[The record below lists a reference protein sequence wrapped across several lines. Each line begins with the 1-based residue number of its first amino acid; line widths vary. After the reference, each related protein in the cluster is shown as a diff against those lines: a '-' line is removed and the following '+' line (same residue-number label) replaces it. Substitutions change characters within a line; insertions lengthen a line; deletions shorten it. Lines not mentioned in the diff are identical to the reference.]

1 MASFVAEV
9 NSDFAPDIDKNES
22 VFKDVWGQYE
32 NVIVQSLITSFGL
45 DFIQDQHGG
54 DVDTIHNVRQ
64 IGKDP
69 KMHYKNAQNATDYAK
84 RGAYDSRKY
93 HQDSRYIAINR
104 KMSESKKNGTL
115 TDAYTGKKVAR
126 NAKMDLDHVISAK
139 EIHDDPGR
147 ILAGTKGTDLANT
160 KDNLKPTDRSINRS
174 MQAKD
179 KEEYLQTWAE
189 KGPQRQARI
198 NELQAKSSLSDKER
212 KELNKL
218 EKQEEIN
225 PNKVRAEEQHARKA
239 YDRQVALDYYT
250 SSKFLTA
257 TVKGAGS
264 LGAKMGLRQ
273 AAGLVLYEV
282 WAAAKAELQALAPGK
297 SLKDMLEAVANG
309 IKKGFA
315 NAKEKYREILAK
327 FGEGFLAGALS
338 SLTTTICNIF
348 FTTAKNV
355 VKSIRQIYAS
365 VVQAGKVLLFN
376 PDNLELGE
384 RIKTA
389 TVILATGASVL
400 VGSAVGELIAT
411 TPIAATPIGPTVITF
426 CSSLVSGLL
435 SCTLLIF
442 LDRSDFINK
451 LIDKFYLG
459 LQEVVADYKA
469 AADAFEEL
477 AAELSQIDIA
487 SFRAETARYQQLA
500 LKIETAK
507 SEAELNTIL
516 LAAYKTFDIKIPW
529 KGDFDSFMGDRSNHL
544 VFEWCLNVVL
554 VASVVAILINRPYI
568 RI

>member
-22 VFKDVWGQYE
+22 VFKNVWEQYE

-93 HQDSRYIAINR
+93 HQDPRYIAINR
-104 KMSESKKNGTL
+104 KMSENKKNGTL

-225 PNKVRAEEQHARKA
+225 PAKVRAEEQHARKA
-239 YDRQVALDYYT
+239 YDRQVAFDYYT

-282 WAAAKAELQALAPGK
+282 WATAKAELQSLAPGK

-384 RIKTA
+384 RIKTT

-411 TPIAATPIGPTVITF
+411 TPIAATPIGSTVITF

-459 LQEVVADYKA
+459 LQGVVADYKA

-500 LKIETAK
+500 LKIEDAK

-544 VFEWCLNVVL
+544 VFE
-554 VASVVAILINRPYI
+554 
-568 RI
+568 

>member
-22 VFKDVWGQYE
+22 VFKDVWEQYE

-84 RGAYDSRKY
+84 RGTYDSRKY
-93 HQDSRYIAINR
+93 HQDPRYIAINR

-225 PNKVRAEEQHARKA
+225 PAKVRAEEQHARKA
-239 YDRQVALDYYT
+239 YDRQVAFDYYT

-282 WAAAKAELQALAPGK
+282 WATAKAELQSLAPGK

-315 NAKEKYREILAK
+315 NAKEKYREILSK

-411 TPIAATPIGPTVITF
+411 TPIAATPIGSTVITF

-459 LQEVVADYKA
+459 LQGVVADYKA

-500 LKIETAK
+500 LKIEDAK

-529 KGDFDSFMGDRSNHL
+529 KGDFDGFMGERSNHL
-544 VFEWCLNVVL
+544 VFE
-554 VASVVAILINRPYI
+554 
-568 RI
+568 

>member
-22 VFKDVWGQYE
+22 VFKDVWEQYE

-93 HQDSRYIAINR
+93 HQDPRYIAINR

-225 PNKVRAEEQHARKA
+225 PAKVRAEEQHARKA
-239 YDRQVALDYYT
+239 YDRQVAFDYYT

-282 WAAAKAELQALAPGK
+282 WATAKAELQSLAPGK

-384 RIKTA
+384 RIKTT

-411 TPIAATPIGPTVITF
+411 TPIAATPIGSTVITF

-459 LQEVVADYKA
+459 LQGVVADYKA

-477 AAELSQIDIA
+477 AAELGQIDIA

-500 LKIETAK
+500 LKIEDAK

-544 VFEWCLNVVL
+544 VFE
-554 VASVVAILINRPYI
+554 
-568 RI
+568 

>member
-22 VFKDVWGQYE
+22 VFKDVWEQYE

-93 HQDSRYIAINR
+93 HQDPRYIAINR

-225 PNKVRAEEQHARKA
+225 PAKVRAEEQHARKA
-239 YDRQVALDYYT
+239 YDRQVAFDYYT

-282 WAAAKAELQALAPGK
+282 WATAKAELQSLAPGK

-384 RIKTA
+384 RIKTT

-411 TPIAATPIGPTVITF
+411 TPIAATPIGSTVITF

-435 SCTLLIF
+435 FCTLLIF
-442 LDRSDFINK
+442 VDRSDFINK

-459 LQEVVADYKA
+459 LQGVVADYKA

-500 LKIETAK
+500 LKIEDAK

-544 VFEWCLNVVL
+544 VFE
-554 VASVVAILINRPYI
+554 
-568 RI
+568 

>member
-22 VFKDVWGQYE
+22 VFKDVWEQYE

-45 DFIQDQHGG
+45 DFIQDQYGG

-93 HQDSRYIAINR
+93 HQDPRYIAINR

-225 PNKVRAEEQHARKA
+225 PAKVRAEEQHARKA
-239 YDRQVALDYYT
+239 YDRQVAFDYYT

-282 WAAAKAELQALAPGK
+282 WATAKVELQSLAPGK

-384 RIKTA
+384 RIKTT

-411 TPIAATPIGPTVITF
+411 TPIAATPIGSTVITF

-459 LQEVVADYKA
+459 LQGVVADYKA

-500 LKIETAK
+500 LKIEDAK

>member
-22 VFKDVWGQYE
+22 VFKDVWEQYE

-45 DFIQDQHGG
+45 DFIQDQYGG

-93 HQDSRYIAINR
+93 HQDPRYIAINR

-225 PNKVRAEEQHARKA
+225 PAKVRAEEQHARKA
-239 YDRQVALDYYT
+239 YDRQVAFDYYT

-282 WAAAKAELQALAPGK
+282 WATAKAELQSLAPGK

-384 RIKTA
+384 RIKTT

-411 TPIAATPIGPTVITF
+411 TPIAATPIGSTVITF

-459 LQEVVADYKA
+459 LQGVVADYKA

-500 LKIETAK
+500 LKIETPK
-507 SEAELNTIL
+507 TEAELNTIL

-544 VFEWCLNVVL
+544 VFE
-554 VASVVAILINRPYI
+554 
-568 RI
+568 

>member
-9 NSDFAPDIDKNES
+9 NNDFSPDIDKNEN
-22 VFKDVWGQYE
+22 VLKDVWEQYE

-54 DVDTIHNVRQ
+54 DIDTIHNVRQ

-69 KMHYKNAQNATDYAK
+69 KMHYKNAQNAADYAK

-93 HQDSRYIAINR
+93 HQDPRYIAINR
-104 KMSESKKNGTL
+104 KMSENKKNGTL
-115 TDAYTGKKVAR
+115 TDAYTGKGVAR

-147 ILAGTKGTDLANT
+147 ILAGAKGTDLANT

-239 YDRQVALDYYT
+239 YDRQVAFDYYT

-297 SLKDMLEAVANG
+297 SLKNMLEAVANG

-348 FTTAKNV
+348 FTTAKNI

-376 PDNLELGE
+376 PDNLELRE

-400 VGSAVGELIAT
+400 VGTAVGELIAT
-411 TPIAATPIGPTVITF
+411 TPIAATPIGSTVITF
-426 CSSLVSGLL
+426 CSTLVSGLL

-442 LDRSDFINK
+442 LDRGDFINK

-477 AAELSQIDIA
+477 AAKLSQIDIA
-487 SFRAETARYQQLA
+487 SFRAETTKYQQLA
-500 LKIETAK
+500 SKIEDAK

-554 VASVVAILINRPYI
+554 VASVVAILINRLYI

>member
-22 VFKDVWGQYE
+22 VFKDVWEQYE

-93 HQDSRYIAINR
+93 HQDPRYIAINR

-225 PNKVRAEEQHARKA
+225 PAKVRAEEQHARKA
-239 YDRQVALDYYT
+239 YDRQVAFDYYT

-282 WAAAKAELQALAPGK
+282 WATAKAELQSLAPGK

-384 RIKTA
+384 RIKTT

-411 TPIAATPIGPTVITF
+411 TPIAATPIGSTVITF

-435 SCTLLIF
+435 FCTLLIF

-459 LQEVVADYKA
+459 LQGVVADYKA

-500 LKIETAK
+500 LKIEDAK

-544 VFEWCLNVVL
+544 VFE
-554 VASVVAILINRPYI
+554 
-568 RI
+568 

>member
-22 VFKDVWGQYE
+22 VFKDVWEQYE

-93 HQDSRYIAINR
+93 HQDPRYIAINR

-225 PNKVRAEEQHARKA
+225 PAKVRAEEQHARKA
-239 YDRQVALDYYT
+239 YDRQVAFDYYT

-282 WAAAKAELQALAPGK
+282 WATAKAELQSLAPGK

-384 RIKTA
+384 RIKTT

-411 TPIAATPIGPTVITF
+411 TPIAATPIGSTVITF

-459 LQEVVADYKA
+459 LQGVVADYKA

-500 LKIETAK
+500 LKIEDAK

-544 VFEWCLNVVL
+544 VFE
-554 VASVVAILINRPYI
+554 
-568 RI
+568 

>member
-22 VFKDVWGQYE
+22 VFKDVWEQYE

-45 DFIQDQHGG
+45 DFIQDQYGG

-93 HQDSRYIAINR
+93 HQDPRYIAINR

-225 PNKVRAEEQHARKA
+225 PAKVRAEEQHARKA
-239 YDRQVALDYYT
+239 YDRQVAFDYYT

-282 WAAAKAELQALAPGK
+282 WATAKAELQSLAPGK

-384 RIKTA
+384 RIKTT

-411 TPIAATPIGPTVITF
+411 TPIAATPIGSTVITF

-459 LQEVVADYKA
+459 LQGVVADYKA

-544 VFEWCLNVVL
+544 VFE
-554 VASVVAILINRPYI
+554 
-568 RI
+568 

>member
-22 VFKDVWGQYE
+22 VFKDVWEQYE

-84 RGAYDSRKY
+84 RGTYDSRKY
-93 HQDSRYIAINR
+93 HQDPRYIAINR

-179 KEEYLQTWAE
+179 KKEYLQTWAE

-225 PNKVRAEEQHARKA
+225 PAKVRAEEQHARKA
-239 YDRQVALDYYT
+239 YDRQVAFDYYT

-282 WAAAKAELQALAPGK
+282 WATAKAELQSLAPGK

-309 IKKGFA
+309 IKKGFV
-315 NAKEKYREILAK
+315 NAKEKYRKILAK

-442 LDRSDFINK
+442 LDRSDFINR

-459 LQEVVADYKA
+459 LQGVVADYKA

-477 AAELSQIDIA
+477 AAKLSQIDIA

>member
-22 VFKDVWGQYE
+22 VFKDVWEQYE

-45 DFIQDQHGG
+45 DFIQDQYGG

-93 HQDSRYIAINR
+93 HQDPRYIAINR

-225 PNKVRAEEQHARKA
+225 PAKVQAEEQHARKA
-239 YDRQVALDYYT
+239 YDRQVAFDYYT

-282 WAAAKAELQALAPGK
+282 WATAKAELQSLAPGK

-384 RIKTA
+384 RIKTT

-411 TPIAATPIGPTVITF
+411 TPIAATPIGSTVITF

-459 LQEVVADYKA
+459 LQGVVADYKA

-500 LKIETAK
+500 LKIEDAK

-544 VFEWCLNVVL
+544 VFE
-554 VASVVAILINRPYI
+554 
-568 RI
+568 

>member
-22 VFKDVWGQYE
+22 VFKDVWEQYE

-45 DFIQDQHGG
+45 DFIQDQYGG

-93 HQDSRYIAINR
+93 HQDPRYIAINR

-225 PNKVRAEEQHARKA
+225 PAKVRAEEQHARKA
-239 YDRQVALDYYT
+239 YDRQVAFDYYT

-282 WAAAKAELQALAPGK
+282 WATAKAELQSLAPGK

-384 RIKTA
+384 RIKTT

-411 TPIAATPIGPTVITF
+411 TPIAATPIGLTVITF

-459 LQEVVADYKA
+459 LQGVVADYKA

-500 LKIETAK
+500 LKIEDAK

>member
-22 VFKDVWGQYE
+22 VFKDVWEQYE

-45 DFIQDQHGG
+45 DFIQDQYGG

-93 HQDSRYIAINR
+93 HQDPRYIAINR

-225 PNKVRAEEQHARKA
+225 PAKVRAEEQHARKA
-239 YDRQVALDYYT
+239 YDRQVAFDYYT

-282 WAAAKAELQALAPGK
+282 WATAKAELQSLAPGK

-384 RIKTA
+384 RIKTT

-411 TPIAATPIGPTVITF
+411 TPIAATPIGSTVITF

-459 LQEVVADYKA
+459 LQGVVADYKA

-500 LKIETAK
+500 LKIEDAK

-544 VFEWCLNVVL
+544 VFE
-554 VASVVAILINRPYI
+554 
-568 RI
+568 

>member
-22 VFKDVWGQYE
+22 VFKNVWEQYE

-93 HQDSRYIAINR
+93 HQDPRYITINR

-225 PNKVRAEEQHARKA
+225 PAKVRAEEQHARKA
-239 YDRQVALDYYT
+239 YDRQVAFDYYT

-282 WAAAKAELQALAPGK
+282 WATAKAELQSLAPGK

-384 RIKTA
+384 RIKTT

-411 TPIAATPIGPTVITF
+411 TPIAATPIGSTVITF

-459 LQEVVADYKA
+459 LQGVVADYKA

-500 LKIETAK
+500 LKIEDAK

-544 VFEWCLNVVL
+544 VFE
-554 VASVVAILINRPYI
+554 
-568 RI
+568 

>member
-225 PNKVRAEEQHARKA
+225 PAKVRAEEKHARKA

-282 WAAAKAELQALAPGK
+282 WAAAKAELQSLAPGK
-297 SLKDMLEAVANG
+297 NLKEMLEAVANG

-327 FGEGFLAGALS
+327 FGEGFLAGSLS

-459 LQEVVADYKA
+459 LQGVVADYKA

-477 AAELSQIDIA
+477 AAKLSQIDIA
-487 SFRAETARYQQLA
+487 SFRAETAKYQQLA

-529 KGDFDSFMGDRSNHL
+529 KGNFDSFMGNRSNYL